1 MAMNGIDGST
11 VGLNLPAHLRNP
23 AGAAAENRRP
33 AHPPAAAPP
42 AAPVQAPGAEGSL
55 PVEPPPGTDPALW
68 SVLTSEERVFF
79 ARVRSLGPLTYA
91 PGSRVE
97 SQAQPLPRGGRL
109 DVRV

>member
-1 MAMNGIDGST
+1 MALNGIDGGI
-11 VGLNLPAHLRNP
+11 GLNVPGQLRNP
-23 AGAAAENRRP
+23 AGAAERRP
-33 AHPPAAAPP
+33 TQTPHAGTPSAAAMH
-42 AAPVQAPGAEGSL
+42 APSAESSL

-91 PGSRVE
+91 PGARVE
-97 SQAQPLPRGGRL
+97 TQGQPLPRGGRL